1 MIKKIS
7 KLITTVFVN
16 NSIIKAEDRDI
27 YNYCF
32 EITIVSIMSYLILLI
47 LSILLNEFVCS
58 LIFLVSFTVFRKIS
72 GGYHTSN
79 YIKCFI
85 MSITSYLLMILVI
98 KKYFQIFVGNYFMLA
113 VGLII
118 IILFSPIQDRNK
130 PFTNK
135 QYKIF
140 KFLSKSLAIL
150 LLLIFTILQLSEL
163 QYFFINEYY
172 FSFCYGI
179 DLVAFSLLISKIRRR
194 FKDAK
199 N

>member
-7 KLITTVFVN
+7 KQITTIFIN
-16 NSIIKAEDRDI
+16 NNIIKAKDRDI

-32 EITIVSIMSYLILLI
+32 EITTVLIMSYLILLI
-47 LSILLNEFVCS
+47 LFILLNEFVCS

-72 GGYHTSN
+72 GGYHASN
-79 YIKCFI
+79 YINCFI
-85 MSITSYLLMILVI
+85 MSITSYLFMILVI

-113 VGLII
+113 IGLII
-118 IILFSPIQDRNK
+118 IIIFSPIQNRNK
-130 PFTNK
+130 PFTDK

-140 KFLSKSLAIL
+140 KLLSKSLAIL

-163 QYFFINEYY
+163 RYFFINEYY